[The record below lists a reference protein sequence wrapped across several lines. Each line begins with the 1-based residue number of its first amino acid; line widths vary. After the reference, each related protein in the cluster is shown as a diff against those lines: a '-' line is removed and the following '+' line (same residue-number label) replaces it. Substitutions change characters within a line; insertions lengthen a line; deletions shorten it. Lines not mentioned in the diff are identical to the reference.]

1 MSRDARST
9 KPRASAWRRRRHLA
23 GAALAV
29 WYLLTPPINEVKK
42 DTFVTDVKAP
52 FGKWTVYRSFP
63 TEQACKN
70 AEKALKTIDQQDGP
84 EGSQIAAG
92 LIARNSATCL
102 SSEDPRATK

>member
-1 MSRDARST
+1 MGANRH
-9 KPRASAWRRRRHLA
+9 HLA
-23 GAALAV
+23 GIALAV

-63 TEQACKN
+63 TEEACKI
-70 AEKALKTIDQQDGP
+70 AEKALKSIDQQNGP

-92 LIARNSATCL
+92 LIARNSGICL
-102 SSEDPRATK
+102 SSDDPRANK